1 MHFIY
6 IYVCVSYCVIY
17 PTVWSLSQHVSPFFM
32 DFFYGEISWNP
43 QDFPPARHPGHQGS
57 RLKPCASSWTLLRKC
72 RALQLD
78 VLKYP
83 PEKNKVDPGIGVGRL
98 VKPLKHGDSQD
109 ELLIYQMVNHL
120 LSYCGWL
127 RNPAPWMVETL
138 QRDKPPINWCSI
150 SRPPTVGSW
159 HLLI

>member
-1 MHFIY
+1 MC
-6 IYVCVSYCVIY
+6 VCVILCHISYGLIFEPACFTI
-17 PTVWSLSQHVSPFFM
+17 
-32 DFFYGEISWNP
+32 FYGLFLWRNLMKSSGFSACEAP
-43 QDFPPARHPGHQGS
+43 RAP
-57 RLKPCASSWTLLRKC
+57 RLKIEAVRKFLDLAAQVPCASTGF
-72 RALQLD
+72 
-78 VLKYP
+78 LKYP